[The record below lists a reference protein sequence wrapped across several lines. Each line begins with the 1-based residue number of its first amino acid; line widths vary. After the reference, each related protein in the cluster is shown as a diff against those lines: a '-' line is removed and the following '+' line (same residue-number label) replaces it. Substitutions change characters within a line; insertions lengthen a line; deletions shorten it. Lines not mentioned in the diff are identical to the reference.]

1 MQLFLGAVPIT
12 LRLFSKARGYLLFS
26 NYSRNNLPKPRG
38 RQCHNVAVLVSYSTR
53 MCAISDSKIY
63 TPFQDHLYAE

>member
-26 NYSRNNLPKPRG
+26 NDSRNNWPKPKIQDTSCG
-38 RQCHNVAVLVSYSTR
+38 PDGVHNIEVSLLSV
-53 MCAISDSKIY
+53 I
-63 TPFQDHLYAE
+63 